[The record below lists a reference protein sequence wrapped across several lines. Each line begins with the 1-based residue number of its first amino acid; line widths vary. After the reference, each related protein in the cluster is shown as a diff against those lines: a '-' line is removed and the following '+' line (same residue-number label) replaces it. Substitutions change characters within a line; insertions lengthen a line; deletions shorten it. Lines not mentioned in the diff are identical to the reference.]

1 MKKRFFIRIV
11 MVAML
16 LLFTSCDGDELHYLD
31 TTTAATAETAATAAP
46 FPYTPSEDG
55 VLNYGRFRLLGKTGQ
70 FQYHD
75 GYLYFL
81 AGGNTTGDA
90 KLGARATHL
99 VRMNV
104 ETGNVTEVC
113 PDPLCAHDKNSDCAM
128 YGIGSGGFIVGPDGK
143 YYVMKV
149 YPTPD
154 GFVESFVQYDA
165 EKDTAVELKDSFP
178 DYLYEYYTERY
189 RIYKDYLYDEETKT
203 AIPRIMRTD
212 LTTFESV
219 QIWPKQTET
228 AGEDEMLFIIDDR
241 LYLTDHACLYSI
253 DLNGEDYRVHLEG
266 KIPIHVETD
275 GTYVYYTDQ
284 RELCRR
290 RLDGGAEERMGIFTS
305 GFKLTEKYIYYRSGE
320 ETVLGKARIIGYTG
334 DVITLYGEKLC
345 RYPLDGEGGE
355 EVLYT
360 FSEEIASLRP
370 HDWIVVGNYCYCTYT
385 YWVDPDGDG
394 VYRDGDMVRSTP
406 SNENGRVLTFL
417 RIDLTTGV
425 ADVISVDEYGTRTEG
440 ELK

>member
-1 MKKRFFIRIV
+1 MVIKMKKFLLI
-11 MVAML
+11 L
-16 LLFTSCDGDELHYLD
+16 LLLTLFLTSCGGGDLHYLE
-31 TTTAATAETAATAAP
+31 TTAATEVSETEAAP

-55 VLNYGRFRLLGKTGQ
+55 VLNYGRFRLLGKTDQ

-81 AGGNTTGDA
+81 AGGNSTGNA
-90 KLGARATHL
+90 KLGARAKHL

-149 YPTPD
+149 YLTPG
-154 GFVESFVQYDA
+154 GFVDSFVQYDA
-165 EKDTAVELKDSFP
+165 EKDTAVELDNSFTG
-178 DYLYEYYTERY
+178 YAYEYYTERY
-189 RIYKDYLYDEETKT
+189 RIYKDNLYDEETKT

-212 LTTFESV
+212 LTTLESV
-219 QIWPKQTET
+219 QIWPKQAET
-228 AGEDEMLFIIDDR
+228 AGAYEMLFIIDDR
-241 LYLTDHACLYSI
+241 LYLTDHVCLYSI

-266 KIPIHVETD
+266 KIPIHAETD

-290 RLDGGAEERMGIFTS
+290 RLDGGAEERMGLDAI
-305 GFKLTEKYIYYRSGE
+305 GIRLTEKYVYYRSGE
-320 ETVLGKARIIGYTG
+320 ETVLGKARIIGYTE

-370 HDWIVVGNYCYCTYT
+370 DDWIVVGNYCYCTYT

-394 VYRDGDMVRSTP
+394 VYRDGDEVRSEP

-425 ADVISVDEYGTRTEG
+425 ADVISVDEYGTKTEG
-440 ELK
+440 KLK